1 MRRQDHHQQQHHH
14 KKMAQDFK
22 RRFFISLLFTLPILF
37 LSPLIQGWLGFEFSF
52 SGSEYVIFGFASL
65 IFVYG
70 GWPFLKGFK
79 KELSGRK
86 PGMMT
91 LIALAISV
99 AYTYSAA
106 VVFGLRGKFFFW
118 ELATLID
125 VMLLGHWIEMRSVLS
140 ASKALESLAELIPA
154 EAHLIKEDGVEE
166 VAVSELT
173 KGDEVLIKPGE
184 KVPADGRII
193 KGKTSINEALLTG
206 ESKPV
211 SKQVGDEVIGGSINQ
226 EGAIQAEIT
235 GTGQDSYISQVID
248 LVKEAQESKSK
259 AQSLADRAALW
270 LTIIAITV
278 GLITLIAWLAFGRGL
293 NFAIGRM
300 VTVMVITCPHALG
313 LAIPLVASVSTS
325 ISAQNGYLIRNR
337 TAFEKARNTR
347 AVIFD
352 KTGTLTEGKFGVSQI
367 VALDN
372 YECQEVLKIAASI
385 EQNSEHSIAES
396 IVERAR
402 QLDLA
407 LSEVDEFENLP
418 GKGVEGKIR
427 NQEVMVVG
435 KNYLEEEE
443 MSIES
448 ETIKELERRGQTASY
463 VLVDGKIIGAIFLS
477 DLIREESQS
486 AIDTLES
493 KNIKRFML
501 TGDSEE
507 VAREVASQL
516 GLDDYF
522 AEVLPDQ
529 KASVVKEIQE
539 KFSTVMMVGDGVND
553 APALVQADLGVAI
566 GAGTDV
572 AVETADVVL
581 ARNDPRD
588 IPSIIEISKATYTK
602 IKQNLG
608 WATGYNVIAIPLAAG
623 VLYKYGILLSPAI
636 GAILMSLS
644 TVIVAVNAK
653 FLSID

>member
-99 AYTYSAA
+99 AYIYSAA

-435 KNYLEEEE
+435 KNYLEEEK